1 MDFPAID
8 KSMKLKAF
16 NLNEFCLCAAD
27 DNAPPPPPPPPPLP
41 SLGPVAAR
49 PVSIRTAPQGTQG
62 ASAVSRRSPPPPMIV
77 DSFVSEKSNHTP
89 GMLSRQ
95 ESFVTVRKTDLY
107 LSKCTYFILFYFI
120 CSQVNV

>member
-27 DNAPPPPPPPPPLP
+27 DDALPPLPPPPPPP
-41 SLGPVAAR
+41 SIGPVANR
-49 PVSIRTAPQGTQG
+49 PVSIRTAPQGAQ
-62 ASAVSRRSPPPPMIV
+62 SAAALSRRSPPPPMIV
-77 DSFVSEKSNHTP
+77 DSFLSEKSIHTP

-95 ESFVTVRKTDLY
+95 ESFVTVR
-107 LSKCTYFILFYFI
+107 
-120 CSQVNV
+120 V